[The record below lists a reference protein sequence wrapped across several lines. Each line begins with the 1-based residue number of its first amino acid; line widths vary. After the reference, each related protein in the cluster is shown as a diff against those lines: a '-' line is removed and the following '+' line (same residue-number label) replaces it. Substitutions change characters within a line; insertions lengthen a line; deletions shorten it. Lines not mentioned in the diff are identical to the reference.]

1 MFYFCLLKPYKTS
14 LTPFLLVRIVSC
26 LDYIDFS
33 RVKHFLFRGCG
44 FRSSQSLLPLTFE
57 YSIVFLL
64 INNVVVKWST
74 DFNRLAEDFW
84 KGVLSFSSVQ
94 FSCSVMSDSLWP
106 HGLQHTRL
114 PCPSPTP
121 GASSNSCPLSRWG
134 HPTISSSI
142 VPFSS
147 CLQSFQASGP
157 FLVSQYFA
165 SGGQSIGVSA
175 SASVL
180 PVNIQDWFS
189 LGWTGW
195 ISLQSKR
202 QSRVFSNTTIQ
213 KH

>member
-33 RVKHFLFRGCG
+33 QAKHFLFRGCG
-44 FRSSQSLLPLTFE
+44 FKSSQSFLPLTFE

-94 FSCSVMSDSLWP
+94 FSCSVVYDSLQL
-106 HGLQHTRL
+106 HGLQHARL

-121 GASSNSCPLSRWG
+121 GAYSNSCSLSQWC
-134 HPTISSSI
+134 HPTISSSV

-147 CLQSFQASGP
+147 CPQSFPASGS
-157 FLVSQYFA
+157 FQMSQLFP
-165 SGGQSIGVSA
+165 SGGQSDFHFHLKSVVVS
-175 SASVL
+175 
-180 PVNIQDWFS
+180 
-189 LGWTGW
+189 
-195 ISLQSKR
+195 
-202 QSRVFSNTTIQ
+202 
-213 KH
+213 

>member
-33 RVKHFLFRGCG
+33 QAKHFLFRGCG
-44 FRSSQSLLPLTFE
+44 FKSSQSFLPLTFE

-94 FSCSVMSDSLWP
+94 FSCSVVYDSLQL
-106 HGLQHTRL
+106 HGLQRARL

-121 GASSNSCPLSRWG
+121 RAYSNSCSLSQWC
-134 HPTISSSI
+134 HPTIHPLSSLSPPAFNLFQHQGLFQW
-142 VPFSS
+142 VSTLHQVARVLEFQ
-147 CLQSFQASGP
+147 LQHK
-157 FLVSQYFA
+157 
-165 SGGQSIGVSA
+165 
-175 SASVL
+175 
-180 PVNIQDWFS
+180 
-189 LGWTGW
+189 
-195 ISLQSKR
+195 SLQWIFR
-202 QSRVFSNTTIQ
+202 TDFL
-213 KH
+213 